1 MPYVVTTPEAMASV
15 AVDINGVGTAIT
27 SAYGAAAQST
37 VGIVPAAADEVS
49 AAIAQAFSQLGADSQ
64 VLGHK
69 AREFYDAFTARLH
82 AGAIAYVDRES
93 ASVAH
98 MATSIGGPYALAPT
112 GIAGRFLVSLWYAVT
127 NAITAIATLF
137 YATLSAL
144 VSSLYLS
151 FSWTFFFMQLL
162 NNLVATQLYYMTGVT
177 PPLALPF

>member
-1 MPYVVTTPEAMASV
+1 MAYVVTAPEAMASV
-15 AVDINGVGTAIT
+15 AVDINGVGTAIA

-37 VGIVPAAADEVS
+37 VRIVPAAADEVS

-69 AREFYDAFTARLH
+69 AREFHDAFTAQLH

-127 NAITAIATLF
+127 NAITAIANLI

-144 VSSLYLS
+144 VASLYFS
-151 FSWTFFFMQLL
+151 FSSAFLFTQFVNDLL
-162 NNLVATQLYYMTGVT
+162 AAQVYYMTGVT